1 MKTYRRTEWYGLGY
15 LLHLDGSILPLC
27 IPAIIV
33 GCLVNA
39 LVHPKWKIIRL
50 WEYDDDGS
58 ADAIAHP
65 YTFQLVGLIFG
76 YLTVYRI
83 NISYQR
89 YWEGVTM
96 VKNMHSKW
104 ADACG
109 QVISFDRS
117 LSAECDLTSDDFVC
131 HIVRL
136 FSQMSAMATMRLHI
150 VEPGESVLF
159 EAIGAR
165 DAHESKLKPLRGSIQ
180 TLLPMVLGS

>member
-1 MKTYRRTEWYGLGY
+1 MRKR
-15 LLHLDGSILPLC
+15 IL
-27 IPAIIV
+27 
-33 GCLVNA
+33 
-39 LVHPKWKIIRL
+39 
-50 WEYDDDGS
+50 S
-58 ADAIAHP
+58 HP

-83 NISYQR
+83 NISYLR

-165 DAHESKLKPLRGSIQ
+165 DAHESRLKPLRATKTSRLPTMGSLS
-180 TLLPMVLGS
+180 THKSSNNLNGAHGRKACGNRSSARSNAKT